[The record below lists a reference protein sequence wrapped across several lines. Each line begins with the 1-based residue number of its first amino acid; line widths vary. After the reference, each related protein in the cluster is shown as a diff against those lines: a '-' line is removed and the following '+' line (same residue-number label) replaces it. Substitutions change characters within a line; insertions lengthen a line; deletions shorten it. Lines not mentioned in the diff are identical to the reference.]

1 MDAALKKQVQ
11 SLVQQV
17 VTEYLEKQV
26 EGTNAD
32 AIAILLN
39 NPTSH
44 SPEVILEAVTLLA
57 EKYEV
62 TMLVSEEWS
71 HFQEKWKGESILL
84 TKETSLSTLLEV
96 IEKTKVLVIPVS
108 SFHLLSKLALTMDD
122 EMAAKLAIQYQLKG
136 KPIVMAKDEVE
147 LDVYGQLLSP
157 HSVQERIQGYIR
169 QIQKDEV
176 KWIALKDLLKTV
188 DAQIS
193 SYSEKAPLLLSKH
206 IEKAMRDGLDE
217 IFLPAKSRVTPSA
230 KDLARELNVKIHKK
244 TDS

>member
-17 VTEYLEKQV
+17 VKEYLEKQV
-26 EGTNAD
+26 ENENAD

-44 SPEVILEAVTLLA
+44 SPEVILEAVTHLA

-71 HFQEKWKGESILL
+71 HFQEKWNGKTVLL
-84 TKETSLSTLLEV
+84 TKETSLPTLLEV
-96 IEKTKVLVIPVS
+96 IEKTKVLVIPIS
-108 SFHLLSKLALTMDD
+108 SFRLLSKLALTMDD
-122 EMAAKLAIQYQLKG
+122 DEAAKLAIQYQLKG
-136 KPIVMAKDEVE
+136 KPVVIAKDEVE
-147 LDVYGQLLSP
+147 LDVYEQLLSP

-176 KWIALKDLLKTV
+176 KWVSLKDLLKTV
-188 DAQIS
+188 DDQIS
-193 SYSEKAPLLLSKH
+193 SYDEKAPLLLSKH

-217 IFLPAKSRVTPSA
+217 ITLPAKSRVTPSA
-230 KDLARELNVKIHKK
+230 KDLARELNVKIQKK

>member
-1 MDAALKKQVQ
+1 MDAALKKQVH

-17 VTEYLEKQV
+17 VREYLEKQV
-26 EGTNAD
+26 EGTSVD

-44 SPEVILEAVTLLA
+44 SPEVILEAVTHLA
-57 EKYEV
+57 EQYEV

-71 HFQEKWKGESILL
+71 HFQEKWNGKTVLL
-84 TKETSLSTLLEV
+84 TKETSLPNLLEV
-96 IEKTKVLVIPVS
+96 IEKTKVLVIPIS

-122 EMAAKLAIQYQLKG
+122 DMTAKLAIQYQLNG
-136 KPIVMAKDEVE
+136 KPVVLAKDEVE
-147 LDVYGQLLSP
+147 LNVYEQLLSP

-176 KWIALKDLLKTV
+176 KWVSIKDLLKTV
-188 DAQIS
+188 EDQIS
-193 SYSEKAPLLLSKH
+193 SYDEKAPLLLSKH
-206 IEKAMRDGLDE
+206 IEKAMRDGLEE
-217 IFLPAKSRVTPSA
+217 ITLPANSRVTPSA
-230 KDLARELNVKIHKK
+230 KDLARELNVKIQKK